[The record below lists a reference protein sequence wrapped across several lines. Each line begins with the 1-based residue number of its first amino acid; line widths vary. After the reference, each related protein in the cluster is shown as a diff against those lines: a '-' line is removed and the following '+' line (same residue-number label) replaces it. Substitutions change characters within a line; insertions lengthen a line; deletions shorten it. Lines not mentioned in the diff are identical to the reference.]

1 MIKLK
6 FGKLVA
12 NANQMSYV
20 SNNVLG
26 KIFGVSGSKIRS
38 LYMGYFDKIK
48 RKDQPLLAQ
57 LQQSAR
63 QIPRQR
69 YGYRFLKAYHI

>member
-12 NANQMSYV
+12 NANHFSYV

-26 KIFGVSGSKIRS
+26 KIFGISGSKVRQ
-38 LYMGYFDKIK
+38 LYKGYFDKIR
-48 RKDQPLLAQ
+48 RKDQTLLER

-63 QIPRQR
+63 
-69 YGYRFLKAYHI
+69 

>member
-12 NANQMSYV
+12 NANHISYV

-26 KIFGVSGSKIRS
+26 KIFGISGSKVRQ
-38 LYMGYFDKIK
+38 LYKSYFDKIR
-48 RKDQPLLAQ
+48 RKDQSLLER

-63 QIPRQR
+63 
-69 YGYRFLKAYHI
+69 

>member
-12 NANQMSYV
+12 NANHFSYV

-26 KIFGVSGSKIRS
+26 KIFGISGSKVR
-38 LYMGYFDKIK
+38 
-48 RKDQPLLAQ
+48 
-57 LQQSAR
+57 
-63 QIPRQR
+63 
-69 YGYRFLKAYHI
+69 